1 MADVKFTPYKD
12 DKDLVEYIYPAGSSF
27 GKATMPIAKAKALA
41 SAKTV
46 TASDKFEGFGIE
58 IDGSFFAGKVET
70 PKKAS
75 GFTKKGK

>member
-1 MADVKFTPYKD
+1 MADVKFTPYKA

-46 TASDKFEGFGIE
+46 TASDKFDGFGIE
-58 IDGSFFAGKVET
+58 IDGSFFAGKVEAAKPT
-70 PKKAS
+70 
-75 GFTKKGK
+75 TKKGK

>member
-1 MADVKFTPYKD
+1 MADVKFTPYKA

-41 SAKTV
+41 SAK
-46 TASDKFEGFGIE
+46 SIE

>member
-1 MADVKFTPYKD
+1 MADVKFTPYKA

-46 TASDKFEGFGIE
+46 TASDKFDGFGIE
-58 IDGSFFAGKVET
+58 IDGSFFAGKVEAAK
-70 PKKAS
+70 PI
-75 GFTKKGK
+75 TKKGK